1 MKFTDDKLASNLMN
15 AITTGLYSRKL
26 DCIREYLQNSYDA
39 HATSVDIRIENGLH
53 CVIEDNGD
61 GMSISELEDA
71 VGVGLYNKD
80 PTVDEG
86 VFGIG
91 IWSGVAV
98 SKKLIIVT
106 KKAGELEKLK
116 ITIDS
121 EYITNNSSGNVPLLT
136 FLSNATSNIE
146 KLPVSETEISKKF
159 TIIRLE
165 HLADELRESL
175 FAPLSILNYVSNNL
189 PVPMTKKWDFSEKI
203 VEQFDKQYMREMR
216 VFVHDKGTVY
226 EAVRHEGLVDQT
238 LEPEI
243 KNFKIGER
251 VVAKGWFA
259 VNKKFSTLSPELRGI
274 QYKHNGFTIGSWED
288 MKGLAKTNFNEWWVG
303 EIHICEKELKPTA
316 A

>member
-98 SKKLIIVT
+98 SKKLLIIT
-106 KKAGELEKLK
+106 KKAGEPEKLK

-274 QYKHNGFTIGSWED
+274 QYKH
-288 MKGLAKTNFNEWWVG
+288 MK
-303 EIHICEKELKPTA
+303 CEMFIASLDKSRN
-316 A
+316 